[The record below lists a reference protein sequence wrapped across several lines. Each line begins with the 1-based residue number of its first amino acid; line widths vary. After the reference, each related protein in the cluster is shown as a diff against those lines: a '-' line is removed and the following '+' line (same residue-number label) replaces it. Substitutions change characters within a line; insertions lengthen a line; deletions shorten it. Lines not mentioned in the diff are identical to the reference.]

1 MNIVRDVLRRR
12 TPINIKMNTDLIL
25 STFFSLNIAVVFE
38 KSAKATTKKKKNV
51 TKVKW
56 LLTPFLKKSFK
67 FRKHRYPLK
76 IATYSDTKVFAFKCE
91 TIILYTLQNLEEKAK
106 SEIK

>member
-38 KSAKATTKKKKNV
+38 KSAKATTKKKKKCYKSKV
-51 TKVKW
+51 TTNPVFKEILQVSE
-56 LLTPFLKKSFK
+56 TPIS
-67 FRKHRYPLK
+67 
-76 IATYSDTKVFAFKCE
+76 T
-91 TIILYTLQNLEEKAK
+91 
-106 SEIK
+106 